1 MSARIVIIGGG
12 FGGLEAAFSVK
23 GLAGDAAAVTLLD
36 RQEYHS
42 FLPSIHEVSSGKI
55 TCRSIQIP
63 LETMLAPA
71 GIRYIHDMVTGLDL
85 ADRRVA
91 TASGTVDYD
100 YLVVATGAENHFFGV
115 PGAEELSFRFRSPD
129 DAVRIHAQLTNLL
142 EEGRKDAHLVLAGG
156 GTEGVEVTGEVLD
169 LIRDSGREDDLAG
182 GRLSITLIEA
192 QPQLLPGFPAGV
204 RAFAEHYLRD
214 QGITIIT
221 GQRITRVR
229 EGAITLANGAEIPRS
244 MLIWSGGIKPSL
256 FIDGLR
262 LPKDPAG
269 WIVVTD
275 RLHSPADDRIYAVGD
290 VVSIQGPDG
299 PLPLQRLAYHAQ
311 DQAIV
316 AAINI
321 SNDLRGG
328 DRVRYKPRY
337 KPQLISI
344 GRGMG
349 IYTEGDVFRTGRWV
363 VGLKKAVE
371 RKHLMSC
378 LSRPLISGVS
388 RRIPGSTFL
397 KRLGLKLPF

>member
-1 MSARIVIIGGG
+1 MSVRIVIVGGG
-12 FGGLEAAFSVK
+12 FGGLEAAFTLR
-23 GLAGDAAAVTLLD
+23 GLAGDAAAITLLD

-55 TCRSIQIP
+55 TSRSIQIP

-71 GIRYIHDMVTGLDL
+71 GIRFVRSAVTGIDP
-85 ADRRVA
+85 ARRQVA
-91 TASGTVDYD
+91 TESGTMDYD
-100 YLVVATGAENHFFGV
+100 HLVVATGAENHFFGV
-115 PGAEELSFRFRSPD
+115 AGAEEHSFRFRTPD
-129 DAVRIHAQLTNLL
+129 DAVRIHAQLIRLL
-142 EEGRKDAHLVLAGG
+142 EEGRVDAHLVLAGG
-156 GTEGVEVTGEVLD
+156 GTEGVEVAGELLD
-169 LIRDSGREDDLAG
+169 LIRDSGREEDLTAG
-182 GRLSITLIEA
+182 DLSITVVEA
-192 QPQLLPGFPAGV
+192 QQQLLPGFPPGA
-204 RAFAEHYLRD
+204 RKFAEDYLR
-214 QGITIIT
+214 GRGVTIIT
-221 GQRITRVR
+221 GQRITEVR
-229 EGAITLANGAEIPRS
+229 EGSITLADGTKIRRS
-244 MLIWSGGIKPSL
+244 MLIWSGGIKPSQ
-256 FIDGLR
+256 FIGGLE

-269 WIVVTD
+269 WVVVTD

-290 VVSIQGPDG
+290 VVAVQGPDG

-311 DQAIV
+311 DQAVV

-328 DRVRYKPRY
+328 DRVRYKPRE

-349 IYTEGDVFRTGRWV
+349 IYLEGEAFRTGSWV

-378 LSRPLISGVS
+378 LSRPLFSGVS
-388 RRIPGSTFL
+388 RRIPGGTFL